1 MSTFA
6 HFIHICL
13 VFLTGLIWL
22 PVYVLCIIS
31 ASGKRRREELAL
43 LKEIARNSREK

>member
-13 VFLTGLIWL
+13 VLLTGFLWA
-22 PVYVLCIIS
+22 PVYILCIIS
-31 ASGKRRREELAL
+31 SAGKRRREELAL

>member
-6 HFIHICL
+6 HFIHLIL
-13 VFLTGLIWL
+13 TILTGALWL
-22 PVYVLCIIS
+22 PVWLLCAIS
-31 ASGKRRREELAL
+31 ASGKRRREEIAL

>member
-6 HFIHICL
+6 HFIHLI
-13 VFLTGLIWL
+13 LTLLFFPWAVVWL
-22 PVYVLCIIS
+22 LCAIS